1 MKIALITDTHWGVRN
16 DHPAFLA
23 NTKKFLDHVF
33 FPTLDNR
40 NIKHIIHAGD
50 LVDRRKYININT
62 ARALREDFLDP
73 ICDRGIYFDIIAGNH
88 DTYFKNTNGINSLAE
103 LVRNDRQRIIIN
115 PYEWEYD
122 GLNILLLPW
131 ICDDNRMFAEQIIKE
146 SNAPICIGHLELEG
160 YEMYKGNVCLDGDD
174 SSKFGRFDAVYS
186 GHFHHRSS
194 RSNIHYLGSHAQFT
208 WSDFDDV
215 RGFHILD
222 TETRAVEFI
231 ENPFTMFEKIW
242 YDDRDKTIED
252 VLGQQFGSLSN
263 KMVKVI
269 VTAKTNTYWFD
280 KFIDEIEKSS
290 VIDMQVV
297 EDHRNLDLQDNEDI
311 IDEAESTLEI
321 FRTYI
326 ESASVPGTNKLKLE
340 KTIEELYA
348 EALSIQ

>member
-1 MKIALITDTHWGVRN
+1 VKIALISDTHWGVRN

-23 NTKKFLDHVF
+23 NTKKFLNDIF
-33 FPTLDNR
+33 FPIIDSR
-40 NIKHIIHAGD
+40 AIRHIIHAGD
-50 LVDRRKYININT
+50 LVDRRKYINIAT
-62 ARALREDFLDP
+62 ARSLREDFLDP

-88 DTYFKNTNGINSLAE
+88 DTYYKNTNGINSLDE
-103 LVRNDRQRIIIN
+103 LVRNDRQRVIIN

-131 ICDDNRMFAEQIIKE
+131 ICDDNREFAEQIIKE
-146 SNAPICIGHLELEG
+146 SNATICIGHLELEG

-174 SSKFGRFDAVYS
+174 SSQFGRFDSVFS

-194 RSNIHYLGSHAQFT
+194 RGNIHYLGSHAQFT
-208 WSDFDDV
+208 WSDFDDD

-222 TETRAVEFI
+222 TETKEVEFI
-231 ENPFTMFEKIW
+231 LNPYTMFEKIW
-242 YDDRDKTIED
+242 YDDRDKTMEE
-252 VLGQQFGSLSN
+252 VLSQSYELLSN

-269 VTAKTNTYWFD
+269 VTAKTNPYWFD
-280 KFIDEIEKSS
+280 KFIEDVEKAG
-290 VIDMQVV
+290 VVDMQVV
-297 EDHRNLDLQDNEDI
+297 EDHRNLDLQDNEEI

-326 ESASVPGTNKLKLE
+326 ESASIPGTNKLKLE